1 MGGWHGFGTSV
12 APSRVDDIAPKPL
25 DKRIGGTEKSVVEGL
40 RQLPEVVL
48 VGRHLQVAMQSH
60 ITNVSGCIHND
71 PQTPAL
77 ERMHPPHI
85 CVRQVAPSGT
95 RIVVSHPSNCV
106 RCIWS
111 HPSINCPRHDSATRA
126 VSSAYMRGR
135 ARGKTIEPVDGMYYL
150 ISYTIVEL
158 SKSPLEIRLVGGSV
172 PTEGRIEVRHHDV
185 WGTVCDDDFTETAA
199 SVICR
204 SLKFGGPAE
213 ARKNGAFGSGVGQI
227 WLDQL
232 LCVGNESSLGECL
245 HSDWGQ
251 HNCRHDED
259 AAVVCSAGDVVQPLD
274 QPLSVV
280 PVVQSSLSVTS
291 NILPADCGAR
301 YMDQFDVDDRKQRVI
316 GGGEVIQGSYP
327 WQASVRVRTT
337 IKSVHWCGA
346 VVISPL
352 HVLTAGHCL
361 QDYTKE
367 AYFVRVGDY
376 DAEADDGTEQE
387 LNIDEIY
394 FHEEFNRGV
403 RLNNDIALIK
413 LKSQGIRLGA
423 DIQPICLPPS
433 NLLYSPGLN
442 CTISGWGSVKSAGS
456 GVEMK
461 GTGPTPAIA
470 ADPGRI
476 WCLARNLGSSWTK
489 VIAVVCLGVVLKQD
503 TEGTGVPAYS
513 AGGRCRAFPEGRDF
527 PDSGGLGCRE
537 ACLPRKG
544 ISAFRSG
551 AGIENS
557 KVGRGLELT
566 PRQDRYSRTLRAI
579 WIPVLPVDT
588 CKANFVYGE
597 KAIGQGMF
605 CAGHLEGG
613 MDSCQGDSGGPM
625 ACLYEGHFT
634 LFGITSWGHGCGR
647 PNKPGVY
654 SNVSFYRDWIDL
666 KLRDSM
672 SGR

>member
-1 MGGWHGFGTSV
+1 
-12 APSRVDDIAPKPL
+12 
-25 DKRIGGTEKSVVEGL
+25 
-40 RQLPEVVL
+40 
-48 VGRHLQVAMQSH
+48 
-60 ITNVSGCIHND
+60 
-71 PQTPAL
+71 
-77 ERMHPPHI
+77 
-85 CVRQVAPSGT
+85 
-95 RIVVSHPSNCV
+95 
-106 RCIWS
+106 
-111 HPSINCPRHDSATRA
+111 
-126 VSSAYMRGR
+126 
-135 ARGKTIEPVDGMYYL
+135 
-150 ISYTIVEL
+150 
-158 SKSPLEIRLVGGSV
+158 
-172 PTEGRIEVRHHDV
+172 
-185 WGTVCDDDFTETAA
+185 
-199 SVICR
+199 
-204 SLKFGGPAE
+204 
-213 ARKNGAFGSGVGQI
+213 
-227 WLDQL
+227 
-232 LCVGNESSLGECL
+232 
-245 HSDWGQ
+245 
-251 HNCRHDED
+251 
-259 AAVVCSAGDVVQPLD
+259 
-274 QPLSVV
+274 
-280 PVVQSSLSVTS
+280 
-291 NILPADCGAR
+291 
-301 YMDQFDVDDRKQRVI
+301 MDQFDVDDRKQRVI

-456 GVEMK
+456 GRYYRAGAAEKDELAGRGESRHGNNFLKHPAPNRDRAKAGMREGFPQQRGSRYLFRSRDERDRSNPCYRGRPWA
-461 GTGPTPAIA
+461 GTPGT
-470 ADPGRI
+470 ADLPGQ
-476 WCLARNLGSSWTK
+476 
-489 VIAVVCLGVVLKQD
+489 VIAMVCSGVVLKKD
-503 TEGTGVPAYS
+503 AERTGVPAYS
-513 AGGRCRAFPEGRDF
+513 AGGCRRAFPKGRGF
-527 PDSGGLGCRE
+527 LNSGGLGGRG

-544 ISAFRSG
+544 ISAF
-551 AGIENS
+551 
-557 KVGRGLELT
+557 
-566 PRQDRYSRTLRAI
+566 RYSRTLRAI

-588 CKANFVYGE
+588 CKASFVYGE

-625 ACLYEGHFT
+625 ACLYEGKDTHISLCSCSLDSVSETVDSAGHFT

-654 SNVSFYRDWIDL
+654 SNISFYRDWIDL